1 MANFRD
7 IYIKSEEDPGFRPDQ
22 VEVYDEL
29 EAVLQQIKMTLFTNT
44 GEVLGEPDFGLQV
57 EKYLFEFSINP
68 FLLTNEA
75 TSQINKFVS
84 LARKKDIKISPALY
98 KDDRANR
105 DIFVLLIDVKEL
117 NN

>member
-29 EAVLQQIKMTLFTNT
+29 EAVLQQIKMTLFTNK

-57 EKYLFEFSINP
+57 EKYLFEFSVNP
-68 FLLTNEA
+68 FLLTNEDKYNPDPKICIYFK
-75 TSQINKFVS
+75 SSRINFNCFEKS
-84 LARKKDIKISPALY
+84 WI
-98 KDDRANR
+98 
-105 DIFVLLIDVKEL
+105 
-117 NN
+117 